1 MTGTKAGAPAAQS
14 RPRPVRSLQAT
25 LGWLHQNLFNTWYNA
40 LLTLISA
47 WLIYKVAITV
57 VPWGLTR
64 AVFGTTAESCQGA
77 QGACWS
83 FVYHFFGLFMVG
95 TYPYEQRWRILGVLL
110 IVVALSAAT
119 LYRPWRGKR
128 WLILT
133 WIAALFPMFLMI
145 RGSQTLGLPVVD
157 STQWGGLLLT
167 VLLSVFGVGL
177 AFPFSILLALG
188 RRSKLP
194 IVKALC
200 VGYIEL
206 IRGVPLITIL
216 FMASVML
223 PLFFPPG
230 FNLDKVL
237 RAQIGIIM
245 FSSAYLA
252 EVVRGGLQAIPRGQE
267 EAAAA
272 MGLNYW
278 QTMGLI
284 VMPQALRIVIPP
296 LVSTFIGLLKDTSL
310 VAIISLIDLLGAA
323 YSASQNPQWLGHV
336 VEAYVFTGAVYWVIC
351 FSMSRYSQKLE
362 QRFRVG
368 QH

>member
-1 MTGTKAGAPAAQS
+1 MTGVTVGAPKTQT
-14 RPRPVRSLQAT
+14 RPRPIRSVKAS
-25 LGWLHQNLFNTWYNA
+25 LGWLRDNLFNTWYNS
-40 LLTLISA
+40 LLTLGSV
-47 WLIYKVAITV
+47 WLLYKIFITV
-57 VPWGLTR
+57 VPWALTR
-64 AVFGTTAESCQGA
+64 AVFGTTPESCEGA

-83 FVYHFFGLFMVG
+83 FVHHFFGLFLVG
-95 TYPYEQRWRILGVLL
+95 TYPYDQRWRILGVAM
-110 IVVALSAAT
+110 IVVALSVAT
-119 LYRPWRGKR
+119 LYRPWRWKR
-128 WLILT
+128 WLLLA
-133 WIAALFPMFLMI
+133 WVASLFPVFLMI
-145 RGSQTLGLPVVD
+145 RGSTTLGLEVVD
-157 STQWGGLLLT
+157 STQWGGLMLT
-167 VLLSVFGVGL
+167 ILLSVFGIGL
-177 AFPFSILLALG
+177 AFPFSILLAMG

-194 IVKALC
+194 VIKALC

-223 PLFFPPG
+223 PLFFPSG
-230 FNLDKVL
+230 FTLDKVL
-237 RAQIGIIM
+237 RAQIGIM
-245 FSSAYLA
+245 LFSSAYLA

-278 QTMGLI
+278 QIMGLI

-323 YSASQNPQWLGHV
+323 YSASQNPDWLGHV

-351 FSMSRYSQKLE
+351 FSMSRYSQGLE

-368 QH
+368 QQ